1 MTGIGNVQRVEVAGL
16 GGFVPQ
22 DRKGASDESAAT
34 PAVSLKDEK
43 GKFDFNS
50 LSDEQKK
57 KLEEDLKKVNDSL
70 VSYGKLLK
78 FKYNEEAK
86 TTYVEVIDAE
96 SQKVVASLPPEFL
109 IDLSVKMK
117 ELIGMFIDKKL

>member
-22 DRKGASDESAAT
+22 DRRGVSDESAAT
-34 PAVSLKDEK
+34 PSMSLKEEQSE
-43 GKFDFNS
+43 FDFNA
-50 LSDEQKK
+50 LSDEQKQ

-86 TTYVEVIDAE
+86 ATYVEVIDTE